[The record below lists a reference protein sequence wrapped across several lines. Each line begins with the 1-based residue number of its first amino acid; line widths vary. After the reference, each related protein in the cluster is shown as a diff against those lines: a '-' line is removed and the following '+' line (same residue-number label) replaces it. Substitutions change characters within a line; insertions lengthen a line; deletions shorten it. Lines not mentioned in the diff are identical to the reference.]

1 MNLPTTSTL
10 IVLPQSLQ
18 SNPWHNS
25 TAQVNMPLS
34 PSVTFEIITVNF
46 SVDVQLKLYL
56 WSDGF
61 ANPACPDDRTPATL
75 TPLNVTVNPSK
86 LKSDEKLKFQLSGE
100 SVTPSWSC
108 TVFNLWSK
116 LWSKSVSSGGGSY
129 HVTLT
134 PSEIKI
140 SVVVQHHTMLTRLQ
154 TLNYQLQ
161 MAGRAYSSHYQQHKV
176 CKLSLFSGQVVRS
189 WDRATQG

>member
-10 IVLPQSLQ
+10 IVLSQLSQ
-18 SNPWHNS
+18 EIPWHKPS
-25 TAQVNMPLS
+25 AQVNMPLS
-34 PSVTFEIITVNF
+34 PSVTFAIIRVNF
-46 SVDVQLKLYL
+46 SMAIQLKLYR

-61 ANPACPDDRTPATL
+61 TNPASPDDRTLATL

-100 SVTPSWSC
+100 SVTPSRSR

-116 LWSKSVSSGGGSY
+116 LWSESVSSGGGSN

-134 PSEIKI
+134 PSEISSISNLKFINKKAQNKDLRVQISGWMSDKI
-140 SVVVQHHTMLTRLQ
+140 CPM
-154 TLNYQLQ
+154 
-161 MAGRAYSSHYQQHKV
+161 K
-176 CKLSLFSGQVVRS
+176 FSFVS
-189 WDRATQG
+189 YTQWL